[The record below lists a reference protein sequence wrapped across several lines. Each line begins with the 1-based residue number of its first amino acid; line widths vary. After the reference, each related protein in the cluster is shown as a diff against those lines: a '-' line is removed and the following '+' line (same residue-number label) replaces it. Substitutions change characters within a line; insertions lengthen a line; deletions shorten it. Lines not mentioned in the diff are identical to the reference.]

1 MRKFALACAASAF
14 AMTLCAGAASAG
26 VVTMTYGAPLAPGD
40 SVGDYFNGVGGP
52 SYGVSYTPDW
62 TVGSNFAYSTTGSG
76 AVNVASGFV
85 GGISFTYGAYEDA
98 DVSIYSGLNGT
109 GTLLAEATNLDT
121 GGVFTPDS
129 LTFSGTGESIVI
141 GTGPNQFAFGSLTL
155 DDAVPE
161 PAAWSLMLLGLG
173 SIGAGLRISRR
184 NAARLAV

>member
-1 MRKFALACAASAF
+1 
-14 AMTLCAGAASAG
+14 MTLCAGAASAG

-40 SVGDYFNGVGGP
+40 TVGDYFT
-52 SYGVSYTPDW
+52 GVSYTPDW
-62 TVGSNFAYSTTGSG
+62 TVGNSGGPNFAYSTTGSG

-85 GGISFTYGAYEDA
+85 GGISFTYGAFEDA

-121 GGVFTPDS
+121 GGVLTPDS

-141 GTGPNQFAFGSLTL
+141 GTGPNQFAFSSLTL

-173 SIGAGLRISRR
+173 SIGAGLRVSRR